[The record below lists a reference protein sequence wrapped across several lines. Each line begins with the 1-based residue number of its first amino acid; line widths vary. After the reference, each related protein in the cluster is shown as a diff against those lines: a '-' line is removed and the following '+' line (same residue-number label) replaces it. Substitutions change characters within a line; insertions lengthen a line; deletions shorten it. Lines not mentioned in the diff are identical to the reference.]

1 MRLLTRCLADL
12 AVEAAAVLGSVA
24 LTIHQETEPPPLLG
38 YCVPVAVGHE
48 DVHVALFVTDGLHV
62 LSTEDTDTTS
72 PVCVPGPH
80 LHLDVACLSLS
91 HPLTCVSLS
100 PYLVGCLLPWLLRL
114 SFFSSAWHF
123 SRLSPLPLCSIW
135 YFFNAACRGQR
146 RHVCQHDQNLL
157 SSQFFKCK
165 KKKNQEVS
173 RWGSGRPAPPSS
185 PALWAAHSERTSA
198 AAHIQTMKHHFKLAT
213 K

>member
-1 MRLLTRCLADL
+1 MRTLTRCLADL

-165 KKKNQEVS
+165 KKKKKS
-173 RWGSGRPAPPSS
+173 GSLTLR
-185 PALWAAHSERTSA
+185 
-198 AAHIQTMKHHFKLAT
+198 
-213 K
+213 